1 MKITSLI
8 AQHLLDVHEG
18 NNWTEVSL
26 AGVLKDITLQE
37 ATMLTSASPNTI
49 ASLLQHITYWNRVMV
64 QRIAGNEVAVDEHNG
79 FDLPHLQTEDNWLQ
93 LQVDNNLS
101 SHELAVAIVHFDAA
115 KLEEP
120 LVNGGSSAYKNMQG
134 AVEHVH
140 YHLGQMMILKKLV
153 KAKEELSRYNLI

>member
-37 ATMLTSASPNTI
+37 ATTLTSASPNTI
-49 ASLLQHITYWNRVMV
+49 ASFLQHITYWNRVMV

-101 SHELAVAIVHFDAA
+101 SHELAVAIVHFDDA

-140 YHLGQMMILKKLV
+140 YHLGQMMVLKKLV
-153 KAKEELSRYNLI
+153 KTKRAAK

>member
-26 AGVLKDITLQE
+26 ADVLKDTTLEE
-37 ATMLTSASPNTI
+37 ATTLTSASPNTI
-49 ASLLQHITYWNRVMV
+49 ASLLHHITYWNRAMV
-64 QRIAGNEVAVDEHNG
+64 QRIAGNNVMIDEYNG
-79 FDLPHLQTEDNWLQ
+79 FDLPELITEDDWLQ

-101 SHELAVAIVHFDAA
+101 SHELAVAILNFDNA

-153 KAKEELSRYNLI
+153 KAKREAE